1 MIGNLIK
8 PRKAAKGKP
17 ATDVLFALDHG
28 GPSRPADHDW
38 MGKLLFTCPVTG
50 IRVQQWLDDDDPVKP
65 GDSYQPIICPA
76 CVRLHFVNRKTGR
89 LLGQKEEKAVPSA
102 PVGAQERGHPV
113 SSRYRRLPGLRPNLR
128 LIKSR

>member
-38 MGKLLFTCPVTG
+38 MGKLLFTCRVTG
-50 IRVQQWLDDDDPVKP
+50 IRVQHWLDDDDPTRP
-65 GDSYQPIICPA
+65 GDYYQSIVCPA
-76 CVRLHFVNRKTGR
+76 CARLHFVNRKTGR
-89 LLGQKEEKAVPSA
+89 LLGC
-102 PVGAQERGHPV
+102 RV
-113 SSRYRRLPGLRPNLR
+113 SLDEPPQVVSYPLALTNAFA
-128 LIKSR
+128 